1 MSRAQSHTAPGPTSS
16 GAPFVVPA
24 PLRHVLARLPA
35 RPGAWVFTAALNAV
49 LPAHL
54 DADARRALEGRH
66 LRLAVLDAG
75 IAFDVAWR
83 GEAFAPLRGAGEPD
97 LLIAATLHDFGLL
110 ATRRED
116 PDTLFFGR
124 RLVMEGDT
132 ELGLLIKN
140 TLDAIDG
147 APFDPRRLAPAALFD
162 LLRPRRR
169 AAPRGA

>member
-1 MSRAQSHTAPGPTSS
+1 MTTHAS
-16 GAPFVVPA
+16 GYRLPSPV
-24 PLRHVLARLPA
+24 RHVLSRLPR
-35 RPGAWVFTAALNAV
+35 RPGAWLFAAALNAV

-54 DADARRALEGRH
+54 DADARRALDGRRV
-66 LRLAVLDAG
+66 RLSVLDAG

-83 GEAFAPLRGAGEPD
+83 GRAFVSVHGAGAPD
-97 LLIAATLHDFGLL
+97 LAIAATLHDLGLL

-116 PDTLFFGR
+116 PDTLFFSR

-147 APFDPRRLAPAALFD
+147 ALLDPQRLAPAALFS

-169 AAPRGA
+169 DAGRGAC